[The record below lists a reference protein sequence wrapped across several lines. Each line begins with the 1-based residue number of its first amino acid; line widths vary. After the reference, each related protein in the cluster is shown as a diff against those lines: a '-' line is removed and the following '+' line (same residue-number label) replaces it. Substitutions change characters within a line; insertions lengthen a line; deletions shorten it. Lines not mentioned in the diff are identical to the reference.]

1 MRILSRLSDIVAAN
15 FHALLDQVENPEAL
29 LAHVVREMEESLA
42 AARRYAASAIAAERR
57 IGRELE
63 QNRVEVEHWH
73 RKAREALTAG
83 REDLARRALARKREH
98 EDLVHGLE
106 ASFASVSETARNVR
120 VLLRA
125 LEARLAEARRK
136 QRTLL
141 ARQRAAQARIEL
153 HRTLPAGF
161 PDLGSPGAKFERFE
175 NRLRDLEDELAAQAD
190 VQAVGGALEEE
201 FATFEA
207 SNEIERQLTQLKEDV
222 RSKN

>member
-1 MRILSRLSDIVAAN
+1 
-15 FHALLDQVENPEAL
+15 
-29 LAHVVREMEESLA
+29 
-42 AARRYAASAIAAERR
+42 
-57 IGRELE
+57 
-63 QNRVEVEHWH
+63 
-73 RKAREALTAG
+73 
-83 REDLARRALARKREH
+83 
-98 EDLVHGLE
+98 
-106 ASFASVSETARNVR
+106 VSETARNVR

-207 SNEIERQLTQLKEDV
+207 GNEIEQELKRLKEEV
-222 RSKN
+222 RGNK